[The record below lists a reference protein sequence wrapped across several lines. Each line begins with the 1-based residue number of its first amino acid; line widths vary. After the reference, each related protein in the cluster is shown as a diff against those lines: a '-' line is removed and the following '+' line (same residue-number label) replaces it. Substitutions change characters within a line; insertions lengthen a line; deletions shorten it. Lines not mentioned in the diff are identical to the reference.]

1 MNESINTTFSLTD
14 THLRR
19 LAPDL
24 TVHDHD
30 KLGEFLLDV
39 LAQIGKSR
47 IGKTHI
53 FIGAISV
60 CHDVHLIYATFSCFI
75 DIHTQ

>member
-19 LAPDL
+19 LASDL

-30 KLGEFLLDV
+30 IL
-39 LAQIGKSR
+39 
-47 IGKTHI
+47 
-53 FIGAISV
+53 GAIF
-60 CHDVHLIYATFSCFI
+60 A
-75 DIHTQ
+75 